1 MRIVWLLL
9 QTTREPNLI
18 YVFELLIQ
26 SLGMGQLRLRKSFC
40 LLTSESDCLR
50 KNFNNATQM
59 SLFDV
64 ISKLIRSF
72 NQKNINKSKKTHFLD

>member
-1 MRIVWLLL
+1 MAVASVRQMLSV
-9 QTTREPNLI
+9 NFDSS
-18 YVFELLIQ
+18 YGSALIQ
-26 SLGMGQLRLRKSFC
+26 SFGTDQLRLRKSFC

-64 ISKLIRSF
+64 I
-72 NQKNINKSKKTHFLD
+72 KN